1 MFDYRTCGLD
11 VQQQI
16 SNMDRRSTES
26 DAPDKTAVKSEQTR
40 ALILSVAAKLFRDEG
55 YSATTLR
62 KIATAAHME
71 AGSLYYHFASKD
83 AILDEILE
91 LGVQYVLNAVQ
102 EVREYCRSSGTN
114 FRQTF
119 ASMIDTHLTH
129 VLREGSFTSAN
140 IRNYSR
146 LPLSRR
152 SPHRKLRRTYTSIW
166 DDFLAEAQKAGDIRI
181 DIKVVPLRQFVLGA
195 MNWTVEWYDA
205 KRYPVSMLSER
216 MSKLLLDG
224 MSTAHGLPLKQP
236 DPMELETL
244 EVIAAEGGK
253 ASRTRAQVLSAAA
266 RIFRDRG
273 YKAATMRDIA
283 QEAGMEAG
291 SIYYHFSSKDEI
303 LDEVLDIGLRALLRG
318 VSATLLQKSQFPD
331 HRSRI
336 AAAIR
341 THMEYLFSLSEF
353 TSANIRIYGQLPE
366 KVRTRHQPIR
376 HKYANLWDDCLRKAQ
391 EAGELRS
398 DIKVVPLRQAML
410 GALNWTVE
418 WFNPEKSQ
426 RDGYYSLP
434 ELIGML
440 QSLLLDGLQYE
451 AGPSLRRR
459 KLASTDKRTRRRV
472 LPAGSCAG

>member
-1 MFDYRTCGLD
+1 
-11 VQQQI
+11 
-16 SNMDRRSTES
+16 MDSPSPEPGTS
-26 DAPDKTAVKSEQTR
+26 SKNPGKSEQTR
-40 ALILSVAAKLFRDEG
+40 ALILSAAAKLFRDEG
-55 YSATTLR
+55 YNATTLR
-62 KIATAAHME
+62 KIAAAAQME

-83 AILDEILE
+83 AILDEILQ
-91 LGVQYVLNAVQ
+91 LGVRHVFDAV
-102 EVREYCRSSGTN
+102 ESVRKNCRLSGRD

-119 ASMIDTHLTH
+119 ASMVDTHLTYF
-129 VLREGSFTSAN
+129 LRESDFTSAN
-140 IRNYSR
+140 IRNFSR
-146 LPLSRR
+146 LPEDMRA
-152 SPHRKLRRTYTSIW
+152 PHQPLRQAYTSVW
-166 DDFLAEAQKAGDIRI
+166 DNFLAEAQKAGDIRI

-205 KRYPVSMLSER
+205 NRYPVSMLSER
-216 MSKLLLDG
+216 MSKLLLEG
-224 MSTAHGLPLKQP
+224 MSTAHGMPLKQP
-236 DPMELETL
+236 PPMELETL

-283 QEAGMEAG
+283 QEASMEAG
-291 SIYYHFSSKDEI
+291 SIYYHFRSKDEI

-318 VSATLLQKSQFPD
+318 VSATLSQKNQFPD

-341 THMEYLFSLSEF
+341 THMEYLFRLSEF
-353 TSANIRIYGQLPE
+353 TSANVRIYGQLPE
-366 KVRTRHQPIR
+366 KVRSRHQPIR

-418 WFNPEKSQ
+418 WFNPEMSQ

-434 ELIGML
+434 DLIVML
-440 QSLLLDGLQYE
+440 QSLLLDGLQN
-451 AGPSLRRR
+451 
-459 KLASTDKRTRRRV
+459 D
-472 LPAGSCAG
+472 AGSPVSRGNSVSTGKKTRNALRAGSRAG

>member
-1 MFDYRTCGLD
+1 
-11 VQQQI
+11 
-16 SNMDRRSTES
+16 MDRRSTKPNAV
-26 DAPDKTAVKSEQTR
+26 DTAAVKSDQTR
-40 ALILSVAAKLFRDEG
+40 ALILSATAKLFRDEG

-62 KIATAAHME
+62 KIAAAANME

-83 AILDEILE
+83 AILDEILQ
-91 LGVQYVLNAVQ
+91 LGVQDVLNAVQ
-102 EVREYCRSSGTN
+102 EVRDRCRSSGID

-119 ASMIDTHLTH
+119 ASMISTHLTH

-146 LPLSRR
+146 LPRSRR
-152 SPHRKLRRTYTSIW
+152 SPHRKLRQTYTSIW
-166 DDFLAEAQKAGDIRI
+166 DEFLEQAQKAGDIRI

-205 KRYPVSMLSER
+205 TRYPVSMLSER
-216 MSKLLLDG
+216 MSKLLLEG
-224 MSTAHGLPLKQP
+224 MSKARGIPLTRP
-236 DPMELETL
+236 DPTELETL
-244 EVIAAEGGK
+244 EVITAEDGK

-291 SIYYHFSSKDEI
+291 SIYYHFRSKNEI

-318 VSATLLQKSQFPD
+318 VSATLSQESHFPD

-341 THMEYLFSLSEF
+341 THMEYLFRLSEF

-366 KVRTRHQPIR
+366 QVRARHQPIR

-391 EAGELRS
+391 ESGELRS

-418 WFNPEKSQ
+418 WFNPEKDQ
-426 RDGYYSLP
+426 HDGYYSLP
-434 ELIGML
+434 ELIVML
-440 QSLLLDGLQYE
+440 QSLLLDGLQYVRRNPRSMGRRARRHVSH
-451 AGPSLRRR
+451 AGPS
-459 KLASTDKRTRRRV
+459 A
-472 LPAGSCAG
+472 